1 MNLNSTSI
9 GKGLK
14 MRLKQ
19 IDIGGLKTKNNVF
32 LAPLAGYSN
41 GVFRELCYDL
51 GAGLTFTEMVSA
63 KGLCYNSEK
72 TKELLYITP
81 NYVGIKACQIFGGDP
96 EYMRRACE
104 SEELAPFELID
115 INMGCPVPKIYK
127 NGEGSYLLSDILLAE
142 KIISECKKSGK
153 RISVKFR
160 TGIDSG
166 HIVGGQFAKMCEN
179 AGADMI
185 CIHGRT
191 RDKMYAGEVDFKEI
205 EKAKGAVKIPVIA
218 NGGVFS
224 LSDAENLLDKTG
236 ADGVA
241 IARGAMYNPRIFSE
255 ITGTDAGNFKQK
267 VLKQI
272 ADTKEVYGERFA
284 CVFMRKMVSFYIKGQ
299 KNSVALRTELLK
311 VKDTEEL
318 TALTSQINFDG

>member
-1 MNLNSTSI
+1 
-9 GKGLK
+9 

-19 IDIGGLKTKNNVF
+19 IDIGGLHTKNNVF
-32 LAPLAGYSN
+32 LAPLAGYTN
-41 GVFRELCYDL
+41 AVFRELCYGL

-63 KGLCYNSEK
+63 KGLCYDSQK
-72 TKELLYITP
+72 TRELLYVSP
-81 NYVGIKACQIFGGDP
+81 GYEGIKACQIFGGVP

-104 SEELAPFELID
+104 SEALAPFELID

-127 NGEGSYLLSDILLAE
+127 NGEGSYLLNDLRLAE

-160 TGIDSG
+160 TGIDSE
-166 HIVGGQFAKMCEN
+166 HTVCREFAEMCEG

-191 RDKMYAGEVDFKEI
+191 KDKIYAGEVNFKEI
-205 EKAKGAVKIPVIA
+205 ERAKSAVKIPVIA
-218 NGGVFS
+218 NGGIFS
-224 LSDAENLLDKTG
+224 LADAEKIMDSTD

-241 IARGAMYNPRIFSE
+241 VARGAMYNPRIFSE
-255 ITGTDAGNFKQK
+255 ITGTDAGDFKEK

-272 ADTKEVYGERFA
+272 ADTCEIYGERFA

-299 KNSVALRTELLK
+299 KNSTAMRTRLLACK
-311 VKDTEEL
+311 SCDEIIEITKNL
-318 TALTSQINFDG
+318 SF